1 MKRREFA
8 VIVYRIRVNQIQ
20 GQEQAIE
27 ELYKQNPKLVG
38 TVEIVRVAFAK
49 KLLRSG
55 WPTGPLIISVIEP
68 EQANCLISAGLI
80 WQYELHNCKLYNGDC
95 VIT

>member
-1 MKRREFA
+1 MIITMEDEQACTSWLSNNKWLDTFGEGARVKRREFA
-8 VIVYRIRVNQIQ
+8 VIVYRIQVNQIQ

-38 TVEIVRVAFAK
+38 TVEIVQVAFAK

-55 WPTGPLIISVIEP
+55 
-68 EQANCLISAGLI
+68 
-80 WQYELHNCKLYNGDC
+80 
-95 VIT
+95 

>member
-1 MKRREFA
+1 MKRREFV
-8 VIVYRIRVNQIQ
+8 VIVHGIQVNQIQ

-38 TVEIVRVAFAK
+38 TVEIVQVAFAK

-55 WPTGPLIISVIEP
+55 RPTGPLIISVIEP
-68 EQANCLISAGLI
+68 EQANCLISTGLI
-80 WQYELHNCKLYNGDC
+80 WQYELHDCELYNGDC
-95 VIT
+95 AIT